1 MKNIKLIRVIKDY
14 TQVKV
19 QMDTGISQSMLSK
32 YESGDTLPTVD
43 NLMILAKYYNT
54 SLDYLMDLTDE
65 KKPYPRK
72 QNNLFGALQIAALLF
87 KFQFIALLETELVAP
102 LGQQR
107 PQGANPSPGGKVP
120 EGAQRP
126 EAEEECGR

>member
-72 QNNLFGALQIAALLF
+72 QN
-87 KFQFIALLETELVAP
+87 T
-102 LGQQR
+102 
-107 PQGANPSPGGKVP
+107 
-120 EGAQRP
+120 
-126 EAEEECGR
+126 